1 MSCRHQD
8 HSPQLKSPRPLPR
21 VRQIPDQDDRDRCQM
36 TNWWLLRLFH
46 WQHQSM
52 PVSTWRVASDVGLS
66 TGVNNPQPTTGV
78 NSATL
83 PSLATCHRKPNIR
96 ARVPAI
102 DTSLRQSHSSTFVDA
117 LASSEYRIES
127 RLRRCNNC
135 LLKADG
141 APTGFTAGMA
151 YSCVRCFHIGSY
163 GFVRVARGRDAVQTA
178 ARHLQELL
186 RQGHTYMDR
195 DGDGE
200 ACERNR

>member
-8 HSPQLKSPRPLPR
+8 NSPQLKSPRPLPR
-21 VRQIPDQDDRDRCQM
+21 VRKIPDQDDHDRCQM

-102 DTSLRQSHSSTFVDA
+102 DTSL
-117 LASSEYRIES
+117 
-127 RLRRCNNC
+127 
-135 LLKADG
+135 
-141 APTGFTAGMA
+141 
-151 YSCVRCFHIGSY
+151 
-163 GFVRVARGRDAVQTA
+163 FVRVARGRDAVQTA

-186 RQGHTYMDR
+186 RQGWPLHQH
-195 DGDGE
+195 GCLG
-200 ACERNR
+200 RNS